1 MELVIGDKIWSS
13 WSMRPWLVLKRTGTD
28 FRETLVPL
36 RRADTARAILAAGS
50 PSGAVPFL
58 RDGDLVVW
66 DSLAICEHLAERFPE
81 VALWPREARA
91 RALARCASAEM
102 HAGFASLRGEC
113 AMDLALREHR
123 DLTEPTR
130 ENLRR
135 IVALWSDLRDQHAQ
149 IGPYLCGTWSI
160 ADAMFTPVA
169 TRLRSYGVQLSDFG
183 DRGAAGAYAAQLLA
197 EPDYLQWEREALG
210 E

>member
-1 MELVIGDKIWSS
+1 MELVIGDKVWSS

-36 RRADTARAILAAGS
+36 RRVDTARAILAAGS
-50 PSGAVPFL
+50 PSGSVPVL

-66 DSLAICEHLAERFPE
+66 DHLAERFPE
-81 VALWPREARA
+81 AALWPRDARA
-91 RALARCASAEM
+91 RTLARCASAEM

-113 AMDLALREHR
+113 AMDLGLREHR

-130 ENLRR
+130 ADLRR
-135 IVALWSDLRDQHAQ
+135 IVALWSDLRQQHAPV
-149 IGPYLCGTWSI
+149 GPYLCGTWSI
-160 ADAMFTPVA
+160 ADAMFAPVA

-183 DRGAAGAYAAQLLA
+183 DRGAGGAYAALLLA
-197 EPDYLQWEREALG
+197 EPDYLQWEREAL
-210 E
+210 EA